1 LGSSRSRRSRRALQ
15 RSLAL
20 AATTCALVGV
30 AAVPTVA
37 MADDPGADS
46 GAATSEVVLKKG
58 DRGPAVKA
66 VQRKLSLTAD
76 GKFGAGT
83 ARAVKQFQ
91 KRSGITADGIVGPA
105 TRQALKLRPFS
116 ARSVQRGKKKK
127 TTAKAPSGSVPAVLE
142 QIAQCESGGDPTAV
156 SKDGRYYGKYQF
168 SKSTWAAQGGQGDNP
183 AEAPESE
190 QDRVATKLYKAS
202 GTASWPTCG
211 SSAGSD

>member
-30 AAVPTVA
+30 AAVPSVA
-37 MADDPGADS
+37 MADNPSADS
-46 GAATSEVVLKKG
+46 GAASSEVILKKG
-58 DRGPAVKA
+58 DRGSAVKS
-66 VQRKLSLTAD
+66 VQRKLGLSAD

-83 ARAVKQFQ
+83 QRAVKRFQ
-91 KRSGITADGIVGPA
+91 KRSHITADGIVGPA

-116 ARSVQRGKKKK
+116 ARSVQRGKKKTTK
-127 TTAKAPSGSVPAVLE
+127 TPSVSVPAVLQ

-168 SKSTWAAQGGQGDNP
+168 SKSTWKAQGGQGDNP

-190 QDRVATKLYKAS
+190 QDRVAIKLYKAS
-202 GTASWPTCG
+202 GTSSWPTCG
-211 SSAGSD
+211 ASAGGD

>member
-15 RSLAL
+15 RLLAL
-20 AATTCALVGV
+20 AATTCALAGV
-30 AAVPTVA
+30 AAVPSVA
-37 MADDPGADS
+37 MADNPADS
-46 GAATSEVVLKKG
+46 GAASSEIILKKG

-66 VQRKLSLTAD
+66 VQRKLGLKAD

-83 ARAVKQFQ
+83 QRAVKRFQ
-91 KRSGITADGIVGPA
+91 KRSDITADGIVGPA

-116 ARSVQRGKKKK
+116 ARSVRRGRKKSPQ
-127 TTAKAPSGSVPAVLE
+127 APSGSVPAVLE

-168 SKSTWAAQGGQGDNP
+168 SKSTWKAQGGQGDNP

-190 QDRVATKLYKAS
+190 QDRVALKLYKAS

-211 SSAGSD
+211 AGAGD